1 MAEINKPP
9 STKKLYESM
18 DTVQNEQKFGN
29 GVFTGYQEIGLKD
42 EDGPWWE
49 HLPGII
55 VCISVGSS
63 SCGSGGSAQAE
74 KLMN

>member
-1 MAEINKPP
+1 MNK
-9 STKKLYESM
+9 SLAME
-18 DTVQNEQKFGN
+18 F
-29 GVFTGYQEIGLKD
+29 FTGYQEIGLKD